1 MREARACVARTITTP
16 ALPAVLGMFFL
27 SGAGALVLETVW
39 FSQAG
44 LVVGNSVW
52 SAALVVAAF
61 MGGLGLGNATAMA
74 LARRWKQPLL
84 GYALVEALAAASG
97 AVLVGA
103 FPYLPALSRP
113 PCAPAVNDAPALDGA
128 RLGIVFFPRLF
139 PATALGASLP

>member
-1 MREARACVARTITTP
+1 
-16 ALPAVLGMFFL
+16 MFFL

-74 LARRWKQPLL
+74 PARAGVLGGGVAPGSAPAGALARRWKQPLL

-103 FPYLPALSRP
+103 F
-113 PCAPAVNDAPALDGA
+113 
-128 RLGIVFFPRLF
+128 
-139 PATALGASLP
+139 

>member
-1 MREARACVARTITTP
+1 MSS
-16 ALPAVLGMFFL
+16 L
-27 SGAGALVLETVW
+27 SGAGALGLETVW

-97 AVLVGA
+97 AVLAGA
-103 FPYLPALSRP
+103 FPYLPALFRP
-113 PCAPAVNDAPALDGA
+113 PPRARRGRRARPRRGAPGLRFLSHAVPPHGA
-128 RLGIVFFPRLF
+128 RRD
-139 PATALGASLP
+139 PAARREAAGSAH

>member
-1 MREARACVARTITTP
+1 
-16 ALPAVLGMFFL
+16 MFFRP
-27 SGAGALVLETVW
+27 GAGALVLETVW

-97 AVLVGA
+97 AVLAGA
-103 FPYLPALSRP
+103 FPYLPALFRP
-113 PCAPAVNDAPALDGA
+113 LLPPPLGDPSAPAPAAAG
-128 RLGIVFFPRLF
+128 RGV
-139 PATALGASLP
+139 SLPS